1 MLKKAFR
8 SAGTILGEAIIAIA
22 GLGTVYGLGWAS
34 GAKSGAKLSD
44 LLNRTMNE
52 EEQRK
57 AAEAAASKEEEEPAD
72 EPDKEQQE
80 DDNSL
85 PEVEFDE

>member
-22 GLGTVYGLGWAS
+22 GLGTVYGLGWVS

-44 LLNRTMNE
+44 LLNRAMDE
-52 EEQRK
+52 EKRK
-57 AAEAAASKEEEEPAD
+57 DAAEAANPTEEEPAD
-72 EPDKEQQE
+72 ESDKEQE
-80 DDNSL
+80 DKNNEL
-85 PEVEFDE
+85 PEVEF